1 MYVKLHCAA
10 IFLAASVLC
19 ASDTPPS
26 KPELA
31 GRALLK
37 WFMHASTTRAFEKQP
52 VRSSIE
58 GWCLLLQ
65 ELIRLQKLVQ
75 LPAIQEALKEKFS
88 RFDADL
94 NPTHDHDGREL
105 DAKVTAACCPFMQCL
120 AAECPAAF
128 GPCKLLHR
136 IAAHTPAGYWA

>member
-1 MYVKLHCAA
+1 MPQQLELLRNRQCAA
-10 IFLAASVLC
+10 
-19 ASDTPPS
+19 
-26 KPELA
+26 
-31 GRALLK
+31 ALRDGVQL
-37 WFMHASTTRAFEKQP
+37 P
-52 VRSSIE
+52 
-58 GWCLLLQ
+58 Q

-120 AAECPAAF
+120 AAKCPAAF
-128 GPCKLLHR
+128 GLCKLLHR
-136 IAAHTPAGYWA
+136 IAAHTVAPRPAGYWA